1 MNSNAESVAALVI
14 VLVMM
19 ILAFRGGRNNP
30 VTTGKLLTDV
40 HTTKNKLMVLE
51 QQLKD
56 AATKDD
62 VARLEREISGNAT
75 SDEVAVISE
84 RVAVVCTKV
93 EGLEKTSDST
103 AEGVK
108 RIEGYFL
115 RKGIDGR

>member
-1 MNSNAESVAALVI
+1 
-14 VLVMM
+14 MM

-30 VTTGKLLTDV
+30 VTTGKLLDRRPHDEEPADGDRAAAPGRGDQGDV
-40 HTTKNKLMVLE
+40 ERLR
-51 QQLKD
+51 
-56 AATKDD
+56 
-62 VARLEREISGNAT
+62 ARDLGQRAGA
-75 SDEVAVISE
+75 SDEVCRDLKE

-115 RKGIDGR
+115 QKGIDGR